1 MVTEVTYENVTY
13 TGRIKIS
20 MNCHDEMDYNISVE
34 NRKWLYP
41 KIEHMLFAIEH
52 HIRADPS
59 MILQINKV
67 LDKTVDDIRKLIE
80 ISKENINES
89 KRIER

>member
-1 MVTEVTYENVTY
+1 MVTEVSYENVTH

-20 MNCHDEMDYNISVE
+20 MNCYDEMDYNLSVE

-41 KIEHMLFAIEH
+41 KIESILFAIEH

-59 MILQINKV
+59 MVYQINKV
-67 LDKTVDDIRKLIE
+67 LDKTIDDIRKLIE
-80 ISKENINES
+80 ISKENIMKE
-89 KRIER
+89 KE

>member
-52 HIRADPS
+52 YIRADPS